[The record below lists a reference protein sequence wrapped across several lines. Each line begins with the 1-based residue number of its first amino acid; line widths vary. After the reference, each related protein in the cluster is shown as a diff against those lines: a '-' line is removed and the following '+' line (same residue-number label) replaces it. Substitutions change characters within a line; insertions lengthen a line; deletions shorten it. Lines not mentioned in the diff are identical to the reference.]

1 MLVDFPASMNWYLHI
16 DMDAFYVSVE
26 RVLNPDL
33 EGKPVMVGG
42 ARGRGVV
49 TSASYEA
56 RARGVRSAMPGYQA
70 RKLCPEGIF
79 VPGRRSLYSDFSKRV
94 FALLREYSPA
104 VRAYSIDE
112 GLVDLT
118 GTERLMGHPLRT
130 ADDIIRRIERELR
143 LPSSGGLAS
152 TRTLAKIA
160 ATAAK
165 PRGLLY
171 VPAGSEERFLA
182 PLPVTAIPGIGPKTQ
197 RTFLTRGIHTI
208 GQLLA
213 QPGLRMRYLGT
224 GHDETASPDR
234 DHSLGSETTLERP
247 VTDVESMERVLQ
259 GLIEEVAGRLRRR
272 KLCARRV
279 TVKIRYTNFRTIT
292 RSKTLQTPTSL
303 DMELLSVGRQ
313 LLRRNL
319 TPGGAIRLLG
329 VSASRLEGTA
339 GQGSI
344 FEYQKRSSM
353 QKLYEGIDRL
363 RQKYGQ
369 EAIALGNKRSGGG
382 HPFSA

>member
-1 MLVDFPASMNWYLHI
+1 MNWYLHI

-79 VPGRRSLYSDFSKRV
+79 VPGRRNLYSEFSRKV
-94 FALLREYSPA
+94 FALLQEYSPT

-112 GLVDLT
+112 ALVDLT
-118 GTERLMGHPLRT
+118 GTERLMGHPLQT
-130 ADDIIRRIERELR
+130 ADSIIRRIERELG

-171 VPAGSEERFLA
+171 VPAGSEEHFLA
-182 PLPVTAIPGIGPKTQ
+182 PLPVTVIPGIGPKTQ
-197 RTFLTRGIHTI
+197 RTFVARGIHTI

-213 QPGLRMRYLGT
+213 QPGLRTRYLASGY
-224 GHDETASPDR
+224 DEAAGPDR
-234 DHSLGSETTLERP
+234 DHSLGSETTLEQP
-247 VTDVESMERVLQ
+247 VTDVESMDRVLQ

-272 KLCARRV
+272 KVWARRI

-303 DMELLSVGRQ
+303 DTELLAVGRQ

-319 TPGGAIRLLG
+319 TPGSAIRLLG
-329 VSASRLEGTA
+329 VSASRLEGTS

-344 FEYQKRSSM
+344 FEHQKRSAM

-369 EAIALGNKRSGGG
+369 EAVALGNKQSGGR
-382 HPFSA
+382 HPFST